1 MHTNTLSSL
10 PMNPEDAKYWLALKS
25 LEGVGNTLV
34 GPLLER
40 FGSPASVF
48 SAPVHELAGVRGMS
62 RKIAEAILAFSD
74 WDGILRQIDGLNQAG
89 FRVVTFLDECYPKNL
104 LNMYDRPALLYV
116 AGVLNSDDIS
126 IAVVG
131 SRHASTYGRYTTD
144 RISRELALRGVTIV
158 SGMARGIDSCAH
170 RGALAAKG
178 RTIAV
183 LGSGLDVIY
192 PPENKKLFDAIV
204 QQGAVISEYP
214 PGTQPLPFHFP
225 ARNRIIS
232 GISYGV
238 LVVEAGEKSGSLITA
253 KLAMEQGREVFAIP
267 GPIDSASSRGA
278 NHLIKQGAKLI
289 DSVDDI
295 LEEILPQL
303 ERTAREPVSPDR
315 KATQTGSEQPYP
327 QKNGVP
333 ERAVLEKNVETLLPT
348 DRKILKAIADGKTH
362 ADDIIQE
369 TGIPPAEA
377 MGALMRLELQGRVLQ
392 HPGKLFTLKK

>member
-1 MHTNTLSSL
+1 
-10 PMNPEDAKYWLALKS
+10 MNPEDVKYWLALKS
-25 LEGVGNTLV
+25 VEGVGDTLF

-40 FGSPASVF
+40 FGSGAAVF
-48 SAPVHELAGVRGMS
+48 SASVYELAGVPKMS
-62 RKIAEAILAFSD
+62 KKIAEAILSFKD
-74 WDGILRQIDGLNQAG
+74 WEVILRRMDMLHQAG
-89 FRVVTFLDECYPKNL
+89 IRIVTFLDENYPRHL
-104 LNMYDRPALLYV
+104 LNVYDRPALLYV
-116 AGVLNSDDIS
+116 AGQLQSDDVS
-126 IAVVG
+126 IAIVG
-131 SRHASTYGRYTTD
+131 SRHASTYGKYTTD
-144 RISRELALRGVTIV
+144 RISRELALRGATIV

-192 PPENKKLFDAIV
+192 PPENKKLFDAII

-232 GISYGV
+232 GMSYGV

-278 NHLIKQGAKLI
+278 NSLIKQGAKLI

-315 KATQTGSEQPYP
+315 KVNQTGSGPTVP

-333 ERAVLEKNVETLLPT
+333 ERAALEKDVETLLPI
-348 DRKILKAIADGKTH
+348 DRKLLKAIAGGKTH
-362 ADDIIQE
+362 ADDIIEE

-377 MGALMRLELQGRVLQ
+377 LGALMLLEVKGWVLQ

>member
-1 MHTNTLSSL
+1 
-10 PMNPEDAKYWLALKS
+10 MNPEDAKYWLALKS

>member
-1 MHTNTLSSL
+1 
-10 PMNPEDAKYWLALKS
+10 
-25 LEGVGNTLV
+25 
-34 GPLLER
+34 
-40 FGSPASVF
+40 
-48 SAPVHELAGVRGMS
+48 
-62 RKIAEAILAFSD
+62 
-74 WDGILRQIDGLNQAG
+74 
-89 FRVVTFLDECYPKNL
+89 
-104 LNMYDRPALLYV
+104 
-116 AGVLNSDDIS
+116 
-126 IAVVG
+126 
-131 SRHASTYGRYTTD
+131 
-144 RISRELALRGVTIV
+144 
-158 SGMARGIDSCAH
+158 
-170 RGALAAKG
+170 
-178 RTIAV
+178 
-183 LGSGLDVIY
+183 
-192 PPENKKLFDAIV
+192 
-204 QQGAVISEYP
+204 QGAVISEYP

>member
-1 MHTNTLSSL
+1 
-10 PMNPEDAKYWLALKS
+10 MNPEDLKYWLALMS
-25 LEGVGNTLV
+25 VEGVGDTLF

-40 FGSPASVF
+40 FGSPAAVF
-48 SAPVHELAGVRGMS
+48 SASVHELAGVPKMS
-62 RKIAEAILAFSD
+62 KKISQTILAFND
-74 WDGILRQIDGLNQAG
+74 WDGILRQIDGLNKAG
-89 FRVVTFLDECYPKNL
+89 IRIVTFLDENYPRHL
-104 LNMYDRPALLYV
+104 LNVYDRPALLYV
-116 AGVLNSDDIS
+116 AGHLHSDDIS
-126 IAVVG
+126 IAIVG
-131 SRHASTYGRYTTD
+131 SRHASTYGKYTTD
-144 RISRELALRGVTIV
+144 RISRELALRGATIV

-170 RGALAAKG
+170 RGALAANG

-192 PPENKKLFDAIV
+192 PPENKKLFEAIV
-204 QQGAVISEYP
+204 EQGAVISEYP

-278 NHLIKQGAKLI
+278 NHLIQQGAKLI

>member
-1 MHTNTLSSL
+1 
-10 PMNPEDAKYWLALKS
+10 MNPEDLKYWLALMS
-25 LEGVGNTLV
+25 VEGVGDTLF

-40 FGSPASVF
+40 FGSPAAVF
-48 SAPVHELAGVRGMS
+48 SASVHELAGVPKMS
-62 RKIAEAILAFSD
+62 KKISQTILAFND
-74 WDGILRQIDGLNQAG
+74 WDGILRQIDGLNKAG
-89 FRVVTFLDECYPKNL
+89 IRIVTFLDENYPRHL
-104 LNMYDRPALLYV
+104 LNVYDRPALLYV
-116 AGVLNSDDIS
+116 AGHLHSDDIS
-126 IAVVG
+126 IAIVG
-131 SRHASTYGRYTTD
+131 SRHASTYGKYTTD
-144 RISRELALRGVTIV
+144 RISRELALRGATIV

-170 RGALAAKG
+170 RGALAANG

-192 PPENKKLFDAIV
+192 PPENKKLFEAIV
-204 QQGAVISEYP
+204 EQGAVISEYP

-267 GPIDSASSRGA
+267 GPIDSASSRGT
-278 NHLIKQGAKLI
+278 NNLIKQGAKLI

>member
-1 MHTNTLSSL
+1 
-10 PMNPEDAKYWLALKS
+10 MNPEDLKYWLALMS
-25 LEGVGNTLV
+25 VEGVGDTLFV
-34 GPLLER
+34 PLLER
-40 FGSPASVF
+40 FGSPAAVF
-48 SAPVHELAGVRGMS
+48 SASVHELATVPKMS
-62 RKIAEAILAFSD
+62 KQSAEAILAFKD
-74 WDGILRQIDGLNQAG
+74 WDVIRRRMDVLNQAG
-89 FRVVTFLDECYPKNL
+89 IRIVTFLDENYPRHL
-104 LNMYDRPALLYV
+104 LNVYNLPALLYV
-116 AGVLNSDDIS
+116 AGHLQSDDIS
-126 IAVVG
+126 IAIVG
-131 SRHASTYGRYTTD
+131 SRHAGTYGKYTTD
-144 RISRELALRGVTIV
+144 RISRELALRGATIV

-192 PPENKKLFDAIV
+192 PPENKKLFEAIV
-204 QQGAVISEYP
+204 EQGAVISEYP

-232 GISYGV
+232 GMSYGV

-267 GPIDSASSRGA
+267 GPIDSASSRGT
-278 NHLIKQGAKLI
+278 NSLIKQGAKLI

>member
-1 MHTNTLSSL
+1 
-10 PMNPEDAKYWLALKS
+10 MNPEDAKYWLALKS

-232 GISYGV
+232 GMSWGV

>member
-1 MHTNTLSSL
+1 
-10 PMNPEDAKYWLALKS
+10 MNPEDAKYWLALKS

-214 PGTQPLPFHFP
+214 PGTPPLPFHFP

-232 GISYGV
+232 GMSWGV

-278 NHLIKQGAKLI
+278 NSLIKQGAKLI
-289 DSVDDI
+289 ENVDDI

-303 ERTAREPVSPDR
+303 EQPAVKPVSPCR
-315 KATQTGSEQPYP
+315 KALETESG
-327 QKNGVP
+327 P
-333 ERAVLEKNVETLLPT
+333 EKPVNDGKIRPAAPEKDEGNLSLA
-348 DRKILKAIADGKTH
+348 DRKILEAIAGGKTH
-362 ADDIIQE
+362 ADDIIAQ
-369 TGIPPAEA
+369 TGFPPAEV
-377 MGALMRLELQGRVLQ
+377 MSALIVLELNGRVEQ
-392 HPGKLFTLKK
+392 HPGKWFTLKK

>member
-1 MHTNTLSSL
+1 
-10 PMNPEDAKYWLALKS
+10 MNPEDLKYWLALMS
-25 LEGVGNTLV
+25 VEGVGDTLF

-40 FGSPASVF
+40 FGSPAAVF
-48 SAPVHELAGVRGMS
+48 SASVHELAGVPKMS
-62 RKIAEAILAFSD
+62 KKISQTILAFND
-74 WDGILRQIDGLNQAG
+74 WDGILRQIDGLNKAG
-89 FRVVTFLDECYPKNL
+89 IRIVTFLDENYPRHL
-104 LNMYDRPALLYV
+104 LNVYDRPALLYV
-116 AGVLNSDDIS
+116 AGHLHSDDIS
-126 IAVVG
+126 IAIVG
-131 SRHASTYGRYTTD
+131 SRHASTYGKYTTD
-144 RISRELALRGVTIV
+144 RISRELALRGATIV

-170 RGALAAKG
+170 RGALAANG

-192 PPENKKLFDAIV
+192 PPENKKLFEAIV
-204 QQGAVISEYP
+204 EQGAVISEYP

>member
-1 MHTNTLSSL
+1 
-10 PMNPEDAKYWLALKS
+10 MNPEDAKYWLALKS

-204 QQGAVISEYP
+204 QQGA
-214 PGTQPLPFHFP
+214 
-225 ARNRIIS
+225 
-232 GISYGV
+232 
-238 LVVEAGEKSGSLITA
+238 
-253 KLAMEQGREVFAIP
+253 
-267 GPIDSASSRGA
+267 
-278 NHLIKQGAKLI
+278 KLI
-289 DSVDDI
+289 ENVDDI

-303 ERTAREPVSPDR
+303 EQPAVKPVSPGR
-315 KATQTGSEQPYP
+315 KALETESG
-327 QKNGVP
+327 P
-333 ERAVLEKNVETLLPT
+333 EKPVNDGKIRPAAPEKDEGNLSLA
-348 DRKILKAIADGKTH
+348 DRKILEAIAGGKTH
-362 ADDIIQE
+362 ADDIIAQ
-369 TGIPPAEA
+369 TGFPPAEV
-377 MGALMRLELQGRVLQ
+377 MSALIVLELNGRVEQ
-392 HPGKLFTLKK
+392 HPGKWFTLKK